1 MKGFGQREVRIKLF
15 GEWVDGREIILP
27 LPPSENIRLE
37 GSVVPYKAKDGRKHH
52 SVRFHNSRTYN
63 QWLDYAR
70 HALMKNKLPQY
81 EEPVCVFTTVVF
93 PDNRRR
99 DNQNREKPLFDAL
112 TQSGC
117 VYQDDC
123 LIKQHFTREEV
134 IKGKT
139 FVLAYVVPYRLLKL
153 DEFAVDLEYL
163 EEVGQKANDE
173 EWTPMRKD

>member
-15 GEWVDGREIILP
+15 GEWVDAREIVLP
-27 LPPSENIRLE
+27 LPPSENVRLE
-37 GSVVPYKAKDGRKHH
+37 GRVTVFKDKAGKTHH
-52 SVRFHNSRTYN
+52 GVRFHNSRTYN

-70 HALMKNKLPQY
+70 HALMKGKLPQF

-99 DNQNREKPLFDAL
+99 DNQNREKPLFDAM

-117 VYQDDC
+117 VYTDDC

-139 FVLAYVVPYRLLKL
+139 FVLAYVVPYRLLRM
-153 DEFAVDLEYL
+153 DEFAVDIDYL
-163 EEVGQKANDE
+163 QQAGEQADAE
-173 EWTPMRKD
+173 EWTPMKKD